1 MEKIT
6 KADLKQP
13 DMFVESASTFWVFVE
28 EHFKVIMTV
37 FCVIVLASLV
47 YIGKNFFSDKTERR
61 AINELYPIE
70 SEVLKIKDG
79 FDKAKHG
86 ANPDPN
92 AEAKASKDKKMAD
105 VKKAT
110 GDLQSDYGASLSK
123 LESFA
128 SSHQDNVAGA
138 EAGLIAAGI
147 YSDYQK
153 SDKAV
158 EILTPLAQKFQSQGS
173 VLVSALL
180 QMALGTAQAT
190 KGDCKSAVSSWQ
202 KVIDNDKLKFLAG
215 DAHLKAGVCFETL
228 GDVNQAREHYEKASS
243 TEGNVSKNAKTLLR
257 ALEVKKSQAG

>member
-13 DMFVESASTFWVFVE
+13 DLFVESASTFWVFVE
-28 EHFKVIMTV
+28 ENFKVIMGAFLV
-37 FCVIVLASLV
+37 LVLASV
-47 YIGKNFFSDKTERR
+47 IYIGKNFFNDRTEKH
-61 AINELYPIE
+61 AINDLYPVE

-79 FDKAKHG
+79 FEKAKRG
-86 ANPDPN
+86 AGADQ
-92 AEAKASKDKKMAD
+92 AEDGAPPTKKVDSKP
-105 VKKAT
+105 AT
-110 GDLQSDYGASLSK
+110 GDLQADYGASLGR
-123 LESFA
+123 LEAFA
-128 SSHQDNVAGA
+128 SSHQENVAGA

-153 SDKAV
+153 PDKAV
-158 EILTPLAQKFQSQGS
+158 EILTPLAQKFQNQGS

-215 DAHLKAGVCFETL
+215 DAHLKTGVCFETL
-228 GDVNQAREHYEKASS
+228 GDMNQARDHYEKASAA
-243 TEGNVSKNAKTLLR
+243 EGNVSKNAKTLLR